1 MEFASPLV
9 VTVSPDDDLQAA
21 ARLLR
26 DRRLSS
32 LLVVGVDGKAA
43 GVLSRRDLLVV
54 GRFTTRGHRA
64 RTVLELPRRPV
75 GELMN
80 APVVSVP
87 PTATVADAAL
97 LMVSQRIHRVF
108 VLDDGRP
115 VGVFSTRDA
124 MAAVSASQ
132 ATAPIADVMTS
143 PVISLDHRATL
154 AQALAVL
161 DDRRVSSVVVLDG
174 GLPVGVF
181 GEAEALTAAPNGR
194 DREIDPWVDPSLLL
208 LPGRTPIFR
217 AAAFTAATSARR
229 IVVVGASG
237 LDPRGIVSGLDFCRA
252 LLEPA
257 PIAGVAA
264 SS

>member
-64 RTVLELPRRPV
+64 RT
-75 GELMN
+75 ELMN